1 MLSHVCRQ
9 VSMEDSRTEQ
19 MHNTTVFLVFATLDY
34 IQVLL
39 SLHLGKSPCKY
50 LPDACQSKG
59 I

>member
-1 MLSHVCRQ
+1 
-9 VSMEDSRTEQ
+9 MEDSRTEQ

-50 LPDACQSKG
+50 LPDACQSMG